1 MSAIPKALADFHPNA
16 ADSPLPSRGQA
27 TDADYGEVP
36 ATETDEALYLLGRP
50 KLKSY
55 LNFVHHQAISYPHQ
69 DELVAEW
76 QAVRDRIVRL
86 EKSEAGYADDPP
98 IDTIKVDKKYEPLF
112 IEFLKDPLIQHGFN
126 TVPSEVAF
134 VELDR
139 LVVYQ
144 KNIDLTHVRGLL
156 RQLGPAPGEEDV
168 FRLCLPYDHPQ
179 PPGRWA
185 RLDDESYVFM
195 SRSNDLRFLGA
206 MPLKPDNVERYP
218 HPGTLMGVVGLAVGF
233 GSNLLNAI
241 KTEGRLIL
249 NNGSHRAYALRTL
262 GFTRAPCL
270 VQHVSSRD
278 ELDLVAPSAVRRDPD
293 LYLKHPRP
301 SVLRDY
307 FDPQMHKVI
316 PVRRV
321 LRQVKVRFSVSEHYV
336 PVL

>member
-1 MSAIPKALADFHPNA
+1 MSVNPKQLGYPEPPTVETLPPEPAPGA
-16 ADSPLPSRGQA
+16 APPRTEA
-27 TDADYGEVP
+27 VEEGE
-36 ATETDEALYLLGRP
+36 DESLYLLGRP

-55 LNFVHHQAISYPHQ
+55 LNFVHHQALKAPHQ

-76 QAVRDRIVRL
+76 QAARDRLAAL
-86 EKSEAGYADDPP
+86 EKTEAGCADNPAIEP
-98 IDTIKVDKKYEPLF
+98 IKVDARYEPLL
-112 IEFLKDPLIQHGFN
+112 IEFLKDPLIQQGFN

-134 VELDR
+134 VELDK

-144 KNIDLTHVRGLL
+144 KNIDLTHVREL
-156 RQLGPAPGEEDV
+156 RRRLGTSPSEEEI
-168 FRLCLPYDHPQ
+168 FRLCLPYDHPR
-179 PPGRWA
+179 PPGKWA
-185 RLDDESYVFM
+185 RLDDDSYVFM

-206 MPLKPDNVERYP
+206 MPLKADNVERYP

-241 KTEGRLIL
+241 KMKDRVIL
-249 NNGSHRAYALRTL
+249 NNGSHRAYALRAM
-262 GFTRAPCL
+262 GYTRAPCI
-270 VQHVSSRD
+270 VQHVSNRD

-293 LYLKHPRP
+293 LYLEHPRP
-301 SVLRDY
+301 SMLRDY
-307 FDPQMHKVI
+307 FDPALHRVM